1 MTPEA
6 AAKRRLRTA
15 FRAGRAAIALA
26 ASPDAP
32 VLAADNFLAHI
43 SMPPGACVAG
53 YWPIGDELDPRPLM
67 LRLAGAGLAIALPV
81 VTARGGALTF
91 RRWLQEDVLEPG
103 VLGIHVP
110 PDTAEVMVPRVLLV
124 PLLAFDGTGHRLGYG
139 GGYYDRTLSALRAS
153 GRPVAAVGFAYA
165 GQEQPALPYTAADQ
179 RLDWVVTERE
189 ARTFK

>member
-32 VLAADNFLAHI
+32 VLAADIFLAHI
-43 SMPPGACVAG
+43 SVPPGACVAG

-67 LRLAGAGLAIALPV
+67 RHLAGAGMAIALPV

-91 RRWLQEDVLEPG
+91 RRWRPEDVLEPG
-103 VLGIHVP
+103 VLGIHAP
-110 PDTAEVMVPRVLLV
+110 ADTADVAEPRVVLV
-124 PLLAFDGTGHRLGYG
+124 PLLAFDASGHRLGYG
-139 GGYYDRTLSALRAS
+139 GGYYDRTLRAFRAG
-153 GRPVAAVGFAYA
+153 GRPVTAVGFAYA

-179 RLDWVVTERE
+179 RLDWIVTERE
-189 ARTFK
+189 ARTFR